1 MQMEV
6 YASQISDRRKKVLL
20 ASLLHTQGGN
30 SEEHSL
36 FTAWAL
42 EVVSALGRLSV
53 IWIKN
58 HHDPT
63 LGQ

>member
-6 YASQISDRRKKVLL
+6 YASQISDRQEKKSPTSFL
-20 ASLLHTQGGN
+20 ATQGGN
-30 SEEHSL
+30 REEHSL